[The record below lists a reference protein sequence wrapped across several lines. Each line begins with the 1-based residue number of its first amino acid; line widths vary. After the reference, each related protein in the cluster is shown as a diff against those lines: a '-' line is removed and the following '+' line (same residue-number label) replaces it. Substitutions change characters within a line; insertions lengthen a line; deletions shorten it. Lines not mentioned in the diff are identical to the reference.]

1 MDRRWVCLATLGP
14 IGVAALVYVVVMR
27 GFIDPDVNSDHG
39 LAWPLLGALPLF
51 VFGMW
56 LLTVVSAS
64 QIALLIALGATS
76 MLVGSA
82 YETFVHLNIQILTE
96 PWFPLVN
103 VLRLTADAVATSTLL
118 VVFATFPPGVPEHQW
133 RRIT

>member
-14 IGVAALVYVVVMR
+14 IGVASLVYVVVMR

-56 LLTVVSAS
+56 LLTVSAS
-64 QIALLIALGATS
+64 RIALLIAARVDRDARRLG
-76 MLVGSA
+76 
-82 YETFVHLNIQILTE
+82 
-96 PWFPLVN
+96 
-103 VLRLTADAVATSTLL
+103 LRDLRAAQ
-118 VVFATFPPGVPEHQW
+118 PRNP
-133 RRIT
+133 R

>member
-14 IGVAALVYVVVMR
+14 IGVGALVYIVLVR
-27 GFIDPDVNSDHG
+27 GFIEGDFDHG

-56 LLTVVSAS
+56 LLTVSAS
-64 QIALLIALGATS
+64 RIALLVALAATA

-82 YETFVHLNIQILTE
+82 YETFIQRNLGILGE
-96 PWFPLVN
+96 PWFPLLN
-103 VLRLTADAVATSTLL
+103 LCLLYTS
-118 VVFATFPPGVPEHQW
+118 PSP
-133 RRIT
+133 RDS

>member
-14 IGVAALVYVVVMR
+14 IGVAALVYVVVTR

-56 LLTVVSAS
+56 LLTVSAS
-64 QIALLIALGATS
+64 RIALLIALGATS

-82 YETFVHLNIQILTE
+82 WETFVHLNLDILTE

-103 VLRLTADAVATSTLL
+103 VLGLTADAVATSTLL
-118 VVFATFPPGVPEHQW
+118 VLSLIH
-133 RRIT
+133 I

>member
-1 MDRRWVCLATLGP
+1 
-14 IGVAALVYVVVMR
+14 MR

-56 LLTVVSAS
+56 LLTVSAS
-64 QIALLIALGATS
+64 RIAVLIALGATS

-82 YETFVHLNIQILTE
+82 YETFLPRNPGIVVE
-96 PWFPLVN
+96 PWFPVVN
-103 VLRLTADAVATSTLL
+103 VLSLTADAVATSALL
-118 VVFATFPPGVPEHQW
+118 VVFATFPSGVPE
-133 RRIT
+133 RR

>member
-56 LLTVVSAS
+56 LLTVSAS
-64 QIALLIALGATS
+64 RIALLIALGATS

-82 YETFVHLNIQILTE
+82 
-96 PWFPLVN
+96 
-103 VLRLTADAVATSTLL
+103 
-118 VVFATFPPGVPEHQW
+118 
-133 RRIT
+133 